1 MPKRDHQNA
10 DKRAT
15 PHLYRIYIPTG
26 GPRHGQ
32 VFEKRELAE
41 SVFADVIN
49 ELDPLLR
56 TGCELQSWIPSSV
69 LVRHAGEDNITR

>member
-1 MPKRDHQNA
+1 
-10 DKRAT
+10 
-15 PHLYRIYIPTG
+15 
-26 GPRHGQ
+26 

-49 ELDPLLR
+49 ELEPLLR
-56 TGCELQSWIPSSV
+56 KGCELQSRIPSNV